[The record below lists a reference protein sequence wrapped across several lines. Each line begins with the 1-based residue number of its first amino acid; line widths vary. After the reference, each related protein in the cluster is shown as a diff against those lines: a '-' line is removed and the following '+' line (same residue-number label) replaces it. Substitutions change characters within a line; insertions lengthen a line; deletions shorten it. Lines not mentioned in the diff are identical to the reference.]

1 MYTYNAARLAHV
13 ERETGILGV
22 GFAADFVV
30 LDRDPLDGAAFTDCT
45 VLETWC
51 DGVSIWSRRS

>member
-1 MYTYNAARLAHV
+1 V
-13 ERETGILGV
+13 ERETGILDT

-30 LDRDPLDGAAFTDCT
+30 LDRDPLAGAAFTDCT

-51 DGVSIWSRRS
+51 DGVKLR